1 MQIKQE
7 ILDYTFEL
15 LQIHQP
21 ATIDGQ
27 YDGTTGEVTMTFVG
41 DENLYDGS
49 FIYIGDNYNE
59 FRERVIQT
67 AGFLVAE
74 HNAFMS
80 IPNREE
86 FIESV
91 TE

>member
-15 LQIHQP
+15 LTIHQP
-21 ATIDGQ
+21 ATIDGE
-27 YDGTTGEVTMTFVG
+27 YDGTTGEVNMTFVG
-41 DENLYDGS
+41 DGNPYSGS
-49 FIYIGDNYNE
+49 FIYVGDSYNE
-59 FRERVIQT
+59 FRERVIET

-80 IPNREE
+80 IPNREA
-86 FIESV
+86 FIQSV